1 MDVYRKDTSMT
12 FSHPNIAPRTKPL
25 AHLALRKTVA
35 MLSVAA
41 AGLLITSAALA
52 AGASGKSNAELD
64 AQYQREKAVC
74 TSGQSN
80 QDKATCLR
88 EAGAAYQQA
97 KQGSL
102 QTNQS
107 QQYSRN
113 AIERCKS
120 LPTQDQADCQR
131 RIDNPTEVDGNALSG
146 GILRKEVTV
155 VPASQ

>member
-1 MDVYRKDTSMT
+1 MT
-12 FSHPNIAPRTKPL
+12 FPHQNIIQSTKPL
-25 AHLALRKTVA
+25 AHLALRKTA
-35 MLSVAA
+35 TMLSVAA
-41 AGLLITSAALA
+41 AGLLVAGAAFA

-131 RIDNPTEVDGNALSG
+131 RIDNPSEVDGNALSG
-146 GILRKEVTV
+146 GILRKEVTI

>member
-1 MDVYRKDTSMT
+1 MT
-12 FSHPNIAPRTKPL
+12 FPHQHIAHSTGHSRPHFR
-25 AHLALRKTVA
+25 HLGLRKTIA
-35 MLSVAA
+35 MLSVAV
-41 AGLLITSAALA
+41 AGLLVAGTAFAA
-52 AGASGKSNAELD
+52 GKSNAELD

-107 QQYSRN
+107 QQYSQN
-113 AIERCKS
+113 AVERCKS
-120 LPTQDQADCQR
+120 LPTQDQMDCQR
-131 RIDNPTEVDGNALSG
+131 RIDNPTELEGNALSG
-146 GILRKEVTV
+146 GILRKDVTV

>member
-1 MDVYRKDTSMT
+1 MT
-12 FSHPNIAPRTKPL
+12 FPHQNIAHSSQHSRHT
-25 AHLALRKTVA
+25 ALRHTVA
-35 MLSVAA
+35 MLSVAT
-41 AGLLITSAALA
+41 AGLLMAGSAFA
-52 AGASGKSNAELD
+52 AGAGGKSNAELD

-97 KQGSL
+97 KRGSL

-107 QQYSRN
+107 QQYSQN

-131 RIDNPTEVDGNALSG
+131 RIDNPTEVEGNALSG

>member
-1 MDVYRKDTSMT
+1 MT
-12 FSHPNIAPRTKPL
+12 FPDQNIA
-25 AHLALRKTVA
+25 HSSQALHHPALHKTVA

-41 AGLLITSAALA
+41 AGLLIAGSAFA
-52 AGASGKSNAELD
+52 AGAGGKSNAELD

-107 QQYSRN
+107 QQYSQN
-113 AIERCKS
+113 AVERCKS
-120 LPTQDQADCQR
+120 LPTQDQMDCQR
-131 RIDNPTEVDGNALSG
+131 RIDNPTEVEGNARSG
-146 GILRKEVTV
+146 GILRKDVTV
-155 VPASQ
+155 VPATSQ